1 VDRVCALRWY
11 REGIRQRRQQRKQR
25 ASVDGDKQETPSLSL
40 TPAEIEALLLSLK
53 VSAVAVLCALPF
65 AIFAAAA
72 LANRRFPGKTLV
84 DGILHLP
91 LVLPPV
97 ALGYLLLLIFGT
109 RAPVG
114 GWLLQHFGIR
124 FVFSWTG
131 AALAAGILTFP
142 FQVRAIRSA
151 IESAD
156 PGLNDAAAT
165 LGAGAFDRAV
175 NLMLP
180 LALPG
185 IVAGLITA
193 FAASLG
199 EFGAIITFV
208 SNIPGETRTLPL
220 AIYAALQTPGGEAE
234 ATRLSAI
241 SIALALVGLTLAEIA
256 SRRARVFVGQ

>member
-1 VDRVCALRWY
+1 
-11 REGIRQRRQQRKQR
+11 
-25 ASVDGDKQETPSLSL
+25 
-40 TPAEIEALLLSLK
+40 

-65 AIFAAAA
+65 AIVAAAA
-72 LANRRFPGKTLV
+72 LANRRFSGKTLIN
-84 DGILHLP
+84 GILHLP

-114 GWLLQHFGIR
+114 AWLLQHFGIR

-131 AALAAGILTFP
+131 AALASAILTFP

-156 PGLNDAAAT
+156 PGLSDAAAT
-165 LGAGAFDRAV
+165 LGAGPFDRAF
-175 NLMLP
+175 NLLLP
-180 LALPG
+180 LAAPG

-199 EFGAIITFV
+199 EFGAIITFA

-220 AIYAALQTPGGEAE
+220 AIYAALQAPGGEAE
-234 ATRLSAI
+234 AARLSAL
-241 SIALALVGLTLAEIA
+241 SIALALFGLTLAEVT